1 MGSYSIN
8 TINIAVNVQH
18 SQNSQV
24 RSAICKKTGWGS
36 RPPQISQFSSANLDF
51 ATVQKPGQGSH
62 SIYGGLIQ
70 GLIKSK
76 KLFDVEHSTAAK
88 KRGGGLIQVKKNIF
102 LMFNIRLQ
110 KQVKDLH
117 PPDANSNKAKITLYF
132 LQTSRLPDAYP
143 TTTQGIFKQG
153 QNLGVLSSQ
162 LYQNQTI
169 LLDAE

>member
-8 TINIAVNVQH
+8 TINIAVNVKH

-51 ATVQKPGQGSH
+51 ATVQKPEQGSH

-76 KLFDVEHSTAAK
+76 IFDFELSTAAK
-88 KRGGGLIQVKKNIF
+88 RRGGGLIQVKKNIF

-117 PPDANSNKAKITLYF
+117 PPDANSNQAKITLYF

-162 LYQNQTI
+162 LYH
-169 LLDAE
+169 